1 MQEKNTTKQK
11 TNEPNTQ
18 EKPTQ
23 PSESSWEACLH
34 PPVPFSKLGA
44 RNLGEPPLSKA
55 GERIE
60 RCQKVEEGGKDLNQG
75 SGRLRAVW
83 NPKYQ
88 AVDAVGKPGGFP
100 TLGGG
105 SLIGN

>member
-1 MQEKNTTKQK
+1 MPAPLSFFLQ
-11 TNEPNTQ
+11 
-18 EKPTQ
+18 
-23 PSESSWEACLH
+23 A
-34 PPVPFSKLGA
+34 G
-44 RNLGEPPLSKA
+44 NLGEPPLPKA

-88 AVDAVGKPGGFP
+88 AADAVGKAGGFP
-100 TLGGG
+100 TFGGG
-105 SLIGN
+105 SLIAN